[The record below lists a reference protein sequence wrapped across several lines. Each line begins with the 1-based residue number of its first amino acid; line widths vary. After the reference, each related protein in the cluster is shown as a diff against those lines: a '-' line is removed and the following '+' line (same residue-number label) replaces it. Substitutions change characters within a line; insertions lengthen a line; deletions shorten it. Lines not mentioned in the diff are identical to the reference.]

1 MICSKCGAKNDDS
14 SILCAK
20 CGAQLKRSK
29 GWGADRVASKQQ
41 VVEHTAISANGGSL
55 IAHKVASNITLCP
68 DGTYRWV
75 YEISRKPSVL
85 IIGGFWGL
93 MSFVLF
99 MLWEFIK
106 EPGQIA
112 HLSREGDLFGVFLA
126 LGLLGYIIALSFV
139 KFCLL
144 YEMNDEG
151 ITCTK
156 FDHRVNK
163 NEVTKAIASFIDPA
177 AGNFQTAAAEILAYA
192 ETDLS
197 SSFSAVQSVEV
208 KHREHAILVK
218 DHPAV
223 NEIHTEKEDF
233 DFVLDFIKN
242 HVSAEVARNT

>member
-1 MICSKCGAKNDDS
+1 
-14 SILCAK
+14 
-20 CGAQLKRSK
+20 
-29 GWGADRVASKQQ
+29 
-41 VVEHTAISANGGSL
+41 
-55 IAHKVASNITLCP
+55 
-68 DGTYRWV
+68 
-75 YEISRKPSVL
+75 
-85 IIGGFWGL
+85 
-93 MSFVLF
+93 
-99 MLWEFIK
+99 
-106 EPGQIA
+106 
-112 HLSREGDLFGVFLA
+112 
-126 LGLLGYIIALSFV
+126 
-139 KFCLL
+139 
-144 YEMNDEG
+144 MNDEG

-197 SSFSAVQSVEV
+197 SSFSAVQSVVV